1 MRLHEHFIVR
11 GEIPYEVMHARWA
24 LIRKFLPRGDD
35 WRKYSL
41 VDVGCNNGFYC
52 FEAARRGART
62 VGVDVERKYLQTAEI
77 ARRYLGLDVSFIQK
91 SAEEELP
98 ITADIVLC
106 MGVLHHCPDPFA
118 VIKALGKAAAPRARL
133 ILETITVKSKETVMM
148 RGHQGDEWYFSE
160 SAMKQ
165 ILNKYGNFTVAE
177 VVYTGLDSL
186 NRMRTFFFARHGIDA
201 DSLSKLSE
209 EEDRGST
216 SSFSLPIPDPPPLV
230 SPIDGASDVD
240 LRPTFKWRTISDVDF
255 YWLHVVDETEGEK
268 TILEVA
274 IYPPTTEY
282 SSQKSLDKGHTYR
295 WAVYTHNP
303 NGFSSLGEVRRF
315 TT

>member
-1 MRLHEHFIVR
+1 MKNH
-11 GEIPYEVMHARWA
+11 P
-24 LIRKFLPRGDD
+24 
-35 WRKYSL
+35 
-41 VDVGCNNGFYC
+41 VDVLMFYTDRVDQVYHFC
-52 FEAARRGART
+52 RERADGDLITTAHLELDRLLEKLVKQYSPENIVVFSDHGNVPIT
-62 VGVDVERKYLQTAEI
+62 KFVGYKEQLFKAQF
-77 ARRYLGLDVSFIQK
+77 S
-91 SAEEELP
+91 EEKQEYYNQVRP